1 MNTKKPNKTYTT
13 FRQIH
18 GFDGTVQSYQTE
30 EIFSTKTKQNQN
42 VKILKLSGGIG
53 LCLELNGDL
62 MALQCN
68 EDFLHSQMVRLGISN
83 LNAKPRNITI
93 LGGADGGV
101 LKHCLKRKPYSVKVL
116 ELDKEMIQ
124 ICQKHLPHISEGA
137 FDDKRVKIIH
147 GDAFDTIKKIRKS
160 SQHLIFI
167 DMADS
172 AVDES
177 CQVFGPRSND
187 LLSNIKICL
196 KDGGVVL
203 AQASAYQ
210 QQILSI
216 FKKYFEKSY
225 GWTDNFDLRH
235 ANSFV
240 YAIKH

>member
-1 MNTKKPNKTYTT
+1 MLKKTYTT

-18 GFDGTVQSYQTE
+18 GFDGVIQSYQTE

-53 LCLELNGDL
+53 LCLELNDDL

-68 EDFLHSQMVRLGISN
+68 EDSLHGQMVKLAVSN

-101 LKHCLKRKPYSVKVL
+101 LKHCLKHRPLSVKVL
-116 ELDKEMIQ
+116 ELDKEMVQ
-124 ICQKHLPHISEGA
+124 ICQKYLPHISENA
-137 FDDKRVKIIH
+137 FSDKKVKIIY
-147 GDAFDTIKKIRKS
+147 GDAFNTIKKIRKN

-167 DMADS
+167 DMADM

-177 CQVFGPRSND
+177 GQVFGSRSND
-187 LLSNIKICL
+187 LLSNIKRCL
-196 KDGGVVL
+196 KDGGVVVS
-203 AQASAYQ
+203 QASAHQ
-210 QQILSI
+210 QKILSV
-216 FKKYFEKSY
+216 FKKYFEKSH
-225 GWTDNFDLRH
+225 GWTDNFELRH

-240 YAIKH
+240 YAIK

>member
-30 EIFSTKTKQNQN
+30 EIFSTKTRQNQN
-42 VKILKLSGGIG
+42 VRILKLSGGVG
-53 LCLELNGDL
+53 LCLELNDDL

-68 EDFLHSQMVRLGISN
+68 EDFLHGQMVKLAVSN

-137 FDDKRVKIIH
+137 FNDKRVKIIH
-147 GDAFDTIKKIRKS
+147 GDAFNTIKKIRKS
-160 SQHLIFI
+160 K
-167 DMADS
+167 
-172 AVDES
+172 
-177 CQVFGPRSND
+177 N
-187 LLSNIKICL
+187 LL
-196 KDGGVVL
+196 
-203 AQASAYQ
+203 
-210 QQILSI
+210 
-216 FKKYFEKSY
+216 
-225 GWTDNFDLRH
+225 
-235 ANSFV
+235 
-240 YAIKH
+240 

>member
-1 MNTKKPNKTYTT
+1 MPNKTYTT

-42 VKILKLSGGIG
+42 VKILKLSGGVG

-68 EDFLHSQMVRLGISN
+68 EDFLHNQMVKLGISN

-101 LKHCLKRKPYSVKVL
+101 LKHCLKHKPQSVKVL
-116 ELDKEMIQ
+116 ELDKEIIQ
-124 ICQKHLPHISEGA
+124 ICQKHLPHISENA
-137 FDDKRVKIIH
+137 FSDKRVKIIY
-147 GDAFDTIKKIRKS
+147 GDAFDTIKRIRKN
-160 SQHLIFI
+160 SQHLIFV
-167 DMADS
+167 DMADMAS
-172 AVDES
+172 DTNS
-177 CQVFGPRSND
+177 QVFGPRADD
-187 LLSNIKICL
+187 LLSNIKGCL
-196 KDGGVVL
+196 KDSAVVL
-203 AQASAYQ
+203 AQASGCQ

-225 GWTDNFDLRH
+225 GWTDNFELQH

-240 YAIKH
+240 YAIK